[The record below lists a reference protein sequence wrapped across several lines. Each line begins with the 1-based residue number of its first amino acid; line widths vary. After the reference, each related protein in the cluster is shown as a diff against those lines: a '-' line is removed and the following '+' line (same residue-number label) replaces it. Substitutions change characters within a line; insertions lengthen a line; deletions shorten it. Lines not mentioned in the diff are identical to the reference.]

1 MPDYKEMYLTLF
13 RATEQAIN
21 LLIKA
26 QRKSEEAY
34 LQDEN
39 TPILSICPVAES
51 AEDSLTNNSDKTV
64 DKSRKTC

>member
-21 LLIKA
+21 LLIEA
-26 QRKSEEAY
+26 QRKTEEAY
-34 LQDEN
+34 LQEGDM
-39 TPILSICPVAES
+39 PVLSICSLMER

-64 DKSRKTC
+64 DKNRKTC